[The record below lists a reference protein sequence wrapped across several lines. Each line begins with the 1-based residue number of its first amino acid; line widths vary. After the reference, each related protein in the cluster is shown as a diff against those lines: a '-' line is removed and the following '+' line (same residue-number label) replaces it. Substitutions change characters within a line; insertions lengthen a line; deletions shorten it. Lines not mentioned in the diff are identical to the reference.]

1 MGAILKSGLFIS
13 EIDPVI
19 LLIRICFDWFGGVEQ
34 LRVLQIVPWFDPGG
48 HKPSILTPLDSLD
61 NLLLHPPAQPGD
73 MVLVDKPSVRGHKL
87 RKELGVLVIWL
98 RATARGKSSWT
109 QDASRRCWT
118 VRVLHGD
125 RHVCFRGRLD
135 RVLQLVLRLLPS
147 IFGVSSPRQ
156 WGGHHHRGLLPPRP
170 LRYNSQN
177 L

>member
-118 VRVLHGD
+118 VGVLHGD
-125 RHVCFRGRLD
+125 RHICFRGCLH
-135 RVLQLVLRLLPS
+135 RVLQLVLHLLPT
-147 IFGVSSPRQ
+147 GVNKKPFA
-156 WGGHHHRGLLPPRP
+156 W
-170 LRYNSQN
+170 
-177 L
+177 

>member
-1 MGAILKSGLFIS
+1 M
-13 EIDPVI
+13 
-19 LLIRICFDWFGGVEQ
+19 
-34 LRVLQIVPWFDPGG
+34 PWFDPGG

-125 RHVCFRGRLD
+125 RHVCFRGCLD

-156 WGGHHHRGLLPPRP
+156 WGSHHHWGLLPPRP
-170 LRYNSQN
+170 LRYDSQHLKILWQCISYLSHGLSFKLWNIPNSFSN
-177 L
+177 SLLMCSRDRER